1 MINDF
6 IEYWTAT
13 KLLLNGGNP
22 YSPSE
27 LLASQDALGW
37 SQSEPL
43 MMWNPPW
50 TLSFTLPFGLVDYQT
65 AQFAWFLSHTL
76 IIFVGAKLLWKIYG
90 GDVEKSRYAALSIIS
105 FAPTYFALLL
115 GQIGPLILLGLIAFL
130 ASVKKKAWGL
140 AGAALT
146 MAAIK
151 PHLLYLFWL
160 ALLMWTLKNLQ
171 WKLVT
176 GFMVTGIAVALLP
189 LLLDRDVYLQY
200 FDLLKTGRVIKPL
213 DWATPSLGTA
223 LAELLAIPDTWIR
236 WLPSVGGVVWLLWY
250 WSRRAETWDW
260 LSELPLVLLV
270 SVVTASFVWTF
281 DQVVLVPAVIQAA
294 VWLSRFE
301 DRARAAICIGSYVAL
316 GAILL
321 VSKIFVM
328 NDFWYFWV
336 APAYLLV
343 FLYARATAGAEMKI
357 QDNNPGNKKVRP

>member
-22 YSPSE
+22 YSSSE
-27 LLASQDALGW
+27 LLASQAALGW
-37 SQSEPL
+37 SQSEAL

-50 TLSFTLPFGLVDYQT
+50 TFFFTLPFGLFDYQT

-76 IIFVGAKLLWKIYG
+76 IIFVGAKSLWNIYG
-90 GDVEKSRYAALSIIS
+90 GEAEKSRYAALAVIS

-130 ASVKKKAWGL
+130 ASVKNRAWGL

-146 MAAIK
+146 LAAIK

-160 ALLMWTLKNLQ
+160 ALLIWTLKKMQ
-171 WKLVT
+171 WRLFT
-176 GFMVTGIAVALLP
+176 GFAVTGIAVALLP
-189 LLLDRDVYLQY
+189 LLLDRDVYSQY
-200 FDLLKTGRVIKPL
+200 FDLLKTGRVTKPL

-223 LAELLAIPDTWIR
+223 LAELLAIPDAWIR
-236 WLPSVGGVVWLLWY
+236 WLPSWVGAVWFLWY
-250 WSRRAETWDW
+250 GSRRAETWNW

-270 SVVTASFVWTF
+270 SVVTAGFVWTF

-301 DRARAAICIGSYVAL
+301 DRARAAMCIGVYVAL

-321 VSKIFVM
+321 VAKIFVM
-328 NDFWYFWV
+328 DDFWYFWV
-336 APAYLLV
+336 APAYLL
-343 FLYARATAGAEMKI
+343 FYLYVRSTAGAAIKI
-357 QDNNPGNKKVRP
+357 EDRQTMGA

>member
-76 IIFVGAKLLWKIYG
+76 IVFVGAKLLWKIYG
-90 GDVEKSRYAALSIIS
+90 GDVEKSRYAALSILS

-146 MAAIK
+146 IAAIK
-151 PHLLYLFWL
+151 PHLLYLLWL
-160 ALLMWTLKNLQ
+160 ALLMWTLKKLQ
-171 WKLVT
+171 WQLVT

-189 LLLDRDVYLQY
+189 VLLDRDVYLQY

-213 DWATPSLGTA
+213 D
-223 LAELLAIPDTWIR
+223 
-236 WLPSVGGVVWLLWY
+236 
-250 WSRRAETWDW
+250 
-260 LSELPLVLLV
+260 
-270 SVVTASFVWTF
+270 
-281 DQVVLVPAVIQAA
+281 
-294 VWLSRFE
+294 
-301 DRARAAICIGSYVAL
+301 
-316 GAILL
+316 
-321 VSKIFVM
+321 
-328 NDFWYFWV
+328 
-336 APAYLLV
+336 
-343 FLYARATAGAEMKI
+343 
-357 QDNNPGNKKVRP
+357 